1 MNNPFR
7 PFLGI
12 KLLTLPLPPPLING
26 IEPNLISVNLLARK
40 KIMKPYVDISAV
52 SVSVPVI
59 ILSDISLRIHEKVP
73 VSIFYIRL
81 FSTVFTCE
89 QCDIYN

>member
-1 MNNPFR
+1 
-7 PFLGI
+7 
-12 KLLTLPLPPPLING
+12 
-26 IEPNLISVNLLARK
+26 
-40 KIMKPYVDISAV
+40 MKPYVDISAV

-81 FSTVFTCE
+81 FSTVFACE
-89 QCDIYN
+89 QCGIYN